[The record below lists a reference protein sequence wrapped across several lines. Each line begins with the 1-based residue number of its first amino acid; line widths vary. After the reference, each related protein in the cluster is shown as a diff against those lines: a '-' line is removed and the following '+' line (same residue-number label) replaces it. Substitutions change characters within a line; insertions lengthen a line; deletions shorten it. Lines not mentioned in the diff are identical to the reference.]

1 MTDHDKAYCAT
12 LVELEAAHLRRQ
24 LTTLSGH
31 EGKVDLEGNDGQR
44 WHSFSSNDY
53 LGMAHHPVV
62 VEAAQK
68 ALFDHGVGSGSSRL
82 IAGTHPKHVALEE
95 ALADFKGTEAALTFS
110 TGYATA
116 AGFATAFL
124 DQRCIVLLDKLS
136 HACLIDACRLSGAKM
151 RVFRHNDLDK
161 LESLLQWARLQAP
174 KGRVV
179 IMTESIFS
187 MDGDRA
193 PLQEIVALKE
203 QYGVQLLVDEAH
215 AVGVVGP
222 QGRGLAADLD
232 LTNQIDFHM
241 GTLGKSIGVSG
252 GYLAGSRAMIEV
264 LFNRARS
271 FIYSTAPPPAMA
283 EAARVSLELIAGKDG
298 DSRRAHVRG
307 LMARLACGL
316 GVSVPS
322 AAILPLI
329 LGEETAALDKAEDLR
344 RLGLHVPAIRYPTVA
359 RGAARLR
366 ITISATHEESQIDAL
381 TRAIIG

>member
-1 MTDHDKAYCAT
+1 
-12 LVELEAAHLRRQ
+12 
-24 LTTLSGH
+24 
-31 EGKVDLEGNDGQR
+31 
-44 WHSFSSNDY
+44 
-53 LGMAHHPVV
+53 
-62 VEAAQK
+62 
-68 ALFDHGVGSGSSRL
+68 
-82 IAGTHPKHVALEE
+82 
-95 ALADFKGTEAALTFS
+95 
-110 TGYATA
+110 
-116 AGFATAFL
+116 
-124 DQRCIVLLDKLS
+124 
-136 HACLIDACRLSGAKM
+136 
-151 RVFRHNDLDK
+151 
-161 LESLLQWARLQAP
+161 
-174 KGRVV
+174 RVV